1 MTILKFNKK
10 NRFDKVKNSDNI
22 EIFTNTKSKEV
33 VSESGQVN
41 GLLCEKR
48 ENSKEFLIPL
58 QGIFVQIGLI
68 PNSSFVKNLV
78 KTTSYGEIIID
89 ESGRTSIEG
98 IFACGDVTTIPY
110 KQIVISM
117 GEGAKTAL
125 TVADYL
131 MKDYAEVAA

>member
-48 ENSKEFLIPL
+48 ENNKEFLIPL

>member
-1 MTILKFNKK
+1 M
-10 NRFDKVKNSDNI
+10 DKVKNSDNI

-33 VSESGQVN
+33 VSESGIVN

-48 ENSKEFLIPL
+48 ENSEEFLIPL
-58 QGIFVQIGLI
+58 KGIFVQIGLI
-68 PNSSFVKNLV
+68 PNSNFVKNLV

-89 ESGRTSIEG
+89 ESGKTSIEG

-131 MKDYAEVAA
+131 MKDYSEVAA